1 MQPKKKSNWL
11 ARKTNSPKLETFLTS
26 VEKDL
31 FCSTKPNDVKNNYSK
46 EERRALKNWRK
57 DVLFNRESEL
67 VMRLQDKGNKFVI
80 VDMETDKIKA

>member
-31 FCSTKPNDVKNNYSK
+31 FCSTKPNDVKINYSK

-80 VDMETDKIKA
+80 VDTETDKIKA